1 MIPHLPYYDFLK
13 NWNNKNVRYKI
24 DDMDEVEEGGV
35 LNKRKK
41 KNCYLTC
48 KKIWKNDENG

>member
-1 MIPHLPYYDFLK
+1 
-13 NWNNKNVRYKI
+13 
-24 DDMDEVEEGGV
+24 MDEVEEGGV

-48 KKIWKNDENG
+48 KKIEALDEEECWMKKGLHGD